1 MKNKFSAQSFWLL
14 LKLVC
19 IFLICIS
26 ICAFCVQSLNHK
38 SYVVPGTLI
47 SKDIELY
54 THGKNHRN
62 MSTRY
67 VMCVKPDDINK
78 FKHYSVY
85 VDYAT
90 YCAHNV
96 GNKIAFSVSENECL
110 RDFKHS
116 IWIEEISK
124 IMFMLFGIL
133 SIFLFAGI
141 LTVIVIDESDLNYF
155 IYGEK

>member
-38 SYVVPGTLI
+38 SYVVPGTVF

-67 VMCVKPDDINK
+67 VMCIKPYDINK

-85 VDYAT
+85 IDYAT
-90 YCAHNV
+90 YCTHNV
-96 GNKIAFSVSENECL
+96 GNKIAFSVSEDKCIK
-110 RDFKHS
+110 DFKR
-116 IWIEEISK
+116 SK
-124 IMFMLFGIL
+124 FMEAIVFCILVMFAIL
-133 SIFLFAGI
+133 SIVLFATI
-141 LTVIVIDESDLNYF
+141 MFVISEPLINNIITTWF
-155 IYGEK
+155 

>member
-1 MKNKFSAQSFWLL
+1 MKHKLL

-26 ICAFCVQSLNHK
+26 ICAFCLQSLNHK
-38 SYVVPGTLI
+38 SYVVPGTVI

-54 THGKNHRN
+54 AHGKKHRN

-90 YCAHNV
+90 YCTHIV
-96 GNKIAFSVSENECL
+96 GDKIAFSVSEDECIK
-110 RDFKHS
+110 DFKHS
-116 IWIEEISK
+116 AFIEATVFCILV
-124 IMFMLFGIL
+124 MFVIL
-133 SIFLFAGI
+133 SIVLLAIIIF
-141 LTVIVIDESDLNYF
+141 VIIEPLVNDITTWF
-155 IYGEK
+155 

>member
-1 MKNKFSAQSFWLL
+1 MKNKLL

-26 ICAFCVQSLNHK
+26 ICAFCLQSLNHK
-38 SYVVPGTLI
+38 SYVVPGTVI

-54 THGKNHRN
+54 AHSKNHKN

-67 VMCVKPDDINK
+67 IMCVKPDNINK

-90 YCAHNV
+90 YCTHNV
-96 GNKIAFSVSENECL
+96 GNKIAFSVSEDECIK
-110 RDFKHS
+110 DFKRS
-116 IWIEEISK
+116 EFIEATVFCTLV
-124 IMFMLFGIL
+124 MFAIL
-133 SIFLFAGI
+133 SIVLFATI
-141 LTVIVIDESDLNYF
+141 LFVISEPLVNDITTWF
-155 IYGEK
+155 